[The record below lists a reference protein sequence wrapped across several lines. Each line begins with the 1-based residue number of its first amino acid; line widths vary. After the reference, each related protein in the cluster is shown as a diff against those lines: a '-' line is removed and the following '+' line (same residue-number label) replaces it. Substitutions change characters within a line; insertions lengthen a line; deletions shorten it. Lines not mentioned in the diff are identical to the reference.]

1 MGWLEVADKVLGKIG
16 IAVWPD
22 CQGLMLRNLVVCLEP
37 LLNGVSRFHCSAL
50 KAANFIETTM
60 QVDDL
65 LRAGSLVESVNI
77 LRDHAGQ
84 HASLFQLSQYVMRGI
99 GLSCGDSRPA
109 QH

>member
-1 MGWLEVADKVLGKIG
+1 MLG
-16 IAVWPD
+16 
-22 CQGLMLRNLVVCLEP
+22 NLVVCLEP

-50 KAANFIETTM
+50 KAPNFIKTTM
-60 QVDDL
+60 QVDDP

-77 LRDHAGQ
+77 LRDHARQ
-84 HASLFQLSQYVMRGI
+84 HASLFQLGQYGMRGI